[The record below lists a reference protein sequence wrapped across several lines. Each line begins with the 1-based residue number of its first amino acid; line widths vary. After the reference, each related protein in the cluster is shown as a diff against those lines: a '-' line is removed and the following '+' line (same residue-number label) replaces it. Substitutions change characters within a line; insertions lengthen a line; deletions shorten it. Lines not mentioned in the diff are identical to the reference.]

1 MGYDAFC
8 MQARN
13 INDELQALFA
23 ALPDAIHRAAIAL
36 QTEPSPQPQPA
47 DNEEEVDTLM
57 KRIHQLIDAQ
67 ERAAAG

>member
-1 MGYDAFC
+1 

-13 INDELQALFA
+13 INDELQRLFA

-36 QTEPSPQPQPA
+36 QTEAAPRPQPA
-47 DNEEEVDTLM
+47 ESEEEVDTLM

-67 ERAAAG
+67 ERASAG